1 MREFEDAVFEH
12 QDVFSRLRD
21 LGPTLTLAALA
32 CVTSIKSGG
41 KIMFCGNGGS
51 AADAQHLAAEL
62 IGRLVDDRPSIAGL
76 ALTTDSSALT
86 CISNDYSFKDVFAR
100 QVEGLGRS
108 GDVLVGISTSG
119 NSENVL
125 NAVCAAKKM
134 NIKTVGLLGRDGGRI
149 ASEVDF
155 ALVVNS
161 LNTARIQ
168 EVHIFLGHVLCAMIE
183 SSAPSPS

>member
-1 MREFEDAVFEH
+1 MNNIISDG
-12 QDVFSRLRD
+12 LRICCLSTFPLVLD
-21 LGPTLTLAALA
+21 LPM
-32 CVTSIKSGG
+32 I
-41 KIMFCGNGGS
+41 
-51 AADAQHLAAEL
+51 
-62 IGRLVDDRPSIAGL
+62 
-76 ALTTDSSALT
+76 
-86 CISNDYSFKDVFAR
+86 Y
-100 QVEGLGRS
+100 
-108 GDVLVGISTSG
+108 STSG

-125 NAVCAAKKM
+125 NAVYAAKKM

-183 SSAPSPS
+183 SSAPSPA